1 MRLFTKRDTL
11 MSMDCGRLTLGDYV
25 VISKKAENSQVPPNE
40 IDNCGLALKNLFENQ
55 RFIIYEV
62 PK

>member
-1 MRLFTKRDTL
+1 
-11 MSMDCGRLTLGDYV
+11 LTLGDYV
-25 VISKKAENSQVPPNE
+25 VISKKAENSQIPPGDVDQCNL
-40 IDNCGLALKNLFENQ
+40 GLVRVFENQ